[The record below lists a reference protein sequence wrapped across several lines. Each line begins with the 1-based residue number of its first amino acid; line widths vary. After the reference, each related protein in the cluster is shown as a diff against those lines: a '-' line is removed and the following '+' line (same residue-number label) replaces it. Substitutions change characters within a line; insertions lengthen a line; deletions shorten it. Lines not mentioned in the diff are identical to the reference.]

1 MHIISWAKIRDFVDR
16 HPTSLGS
23 MRTWFD
29 CLESRMYKDFNDLR
43 TMFPSADRVRLK
55 SGQDRYVFNVAGNNY
70 RIICGIHFNRGK
82 VYVRFVLT
90 HAEYDKGAWKHE

>member
-16 HPTSLGS
+16 HPTSPGS

-43 TMFPSADRVRLK
+43 TISSLTVGVFALSARAFLHPAIW
-55 SGQDRYVFNVAGNNY
+55 FNNLA
-70 RIICGIHFNRGK
+70 
-82 VYVRFVLT
+82 
-90 HAEYDKGAWKHE
+90 